1 MRREALDALKRGTES
16 PSPGASRS
24 PSRSPTPSVP
34 RLSSRANRAITL
46 LREAWAVPR
55 NDAVDRTLC
64 REALDALKRGTESPS
79 PGASRSPSRSPTPSV
94 PRLSSRANRA
104 ITLLREAW
112 AVPRNDALD
121 RTLCR
126 EALDARKQGTRSRVS
141 SARDDDRSS
150 YCIPSICVPLGAI
163 PSPPKSPTPSV
174 PSQVPRVSSPPPW
187 KLWRLRQG
195 VAARTRTLGTLI
207 PSPRSWSPS
216 NPGSHSVPYPRS
228 PPWNPSSASV
238 PSPRSSTPPWRSSRA
253 CTHVSELA
261 APSELGAIPSPPK
274 SPTPSVPSQVPRV
287 SSPPPWKLWRLR
299 QGVAARTRT
308 LGTLIPSPRSWSP
321 SNPGSHSVPYPRSPP
336 WNPSSASVPSP
347 RSSTPPWRSSRACTH
362 VSELAAPSEPYRCIF
377 GGLNEGLREGGHA
390 SLTAPSSHVSE
401 LTAPS
406 ESHGDRRPGHFPR
419 TSGAASSKREQ
430 LKRKAERQG
439 LPEKHYAEQY
449 GNRML

>member
-195 VAARTRTLGTLI
+195 
-207 PSPRSWSPS
+207 
-216 NPGSHSVPYPRS
+216 H
-228 PPWNPSSASV
+228 
-238 PSPRSSTPPWRSSRA
+238 
-253 CTHVSELA
+253 
-261 APSELGAIPSPPK
+261 
-274 SPTPSVPSQVPRV
+274 
-287 SSPPPWKLWRLR
+287 
-299 QGVAARTRT
+299 AARTRT

-377 GGLNEGLREGGHA
+377 GGLKEGLREGGHA

-439 LPEKHYAEQY
+439 LPEKHYAKEY
-449 GNRML
+449 GIRML

>member
-1 MRREALDALKRGTES
+1 MQMEREPNKCDNTSWYLCPLGDVTAPSAATPIACQAVPRQEPQCASSLPSTDCIRANTLRREALDALKRGTES

-24 PSRSPTPSVP
+24 R
-34 RLSSRANRAITL
+34 
-46 LREAWAVPR
+46 
-55 NDAVDRTLC
+55 
-64 REALDALKRGTESPS
+64 
-79 PGASRSPSRSPTPSV
+79 SRSPTPSV

-195 VAARTRTLGTLI
+195 
-207 PSPRSWSPS
+207 
-216 NPGSHSVPYPRS
+216 H
-228 PPWNPSSASV
+228 
-238 PSPRSSTPPWRSSRA
+238 
-253 CTHVSELA
+253 
-261 APSELGAIPSPPK
+261 
-274 SPTPSVPSQVPRV
+274 
-287 SSPPPWKLWRLR
+287 
-299 QGVAARTRT
+299 AARTRT

-439 LPEKHYAEQY
+439 LPEKHYAKQY